1 MINTGLIRASLC
13 VYHDHDIVRIVAADT
28 PYHCFGILLVPAN
41 IDEGQ
46 NLLAFLHNLTPSQ
59 RTKLALV
66 GYMTLGIETQN
77 LLGDG

>member
-1 MINTGLIRASLC
+1 
-13 VYHDHDIVRIVAADT
+13 
-28 PYHCFGILLVPAN
+28 
-41 IDEGQ
+41 
-46 NLLAFLHNLTPSQ
+46 LTPSK